1 MEYSEHQK
9 KKIHK
14 VMHEFKHGKLKSG
27 SKHGKE
33 VTDRKQAIAIAM
45 SEAGIQKAV
54 KMSDKD
60 FIDEHTKL
68 VDILMNGSK
77 KERKK
82 EAADQ
87 GAELQDELK
96 KSFEVLNVDEHQA
109 SMQVKTIEQKSFDI
123 LNKSL
128 SIDTIEKA
136 LDTSKL
142 IKKKVQIH
150 GTNGKVFEGYR
161 WVSSETGHPI
171 ATGKESPSTK
181 EFKEKKEKETAQVK
195 KPEEKANVEEK
206 QDTDFGNKIKEIAEA
221 TTKKSQKMKDLVG
234 MGVYDPGLILQIA
247 PDLSMSDFKH
257 YIKESGVDYKKFQD
271 TLTANINIGLG
282 NTPIDKDTPVHELQ
296 GELRS
301 KDLTKILKDKKQ
313 ERAKE
318 LKITA
323 KDKFDAYKFKLDQL
337 IGDRMTRSLIVYG
350 TGGIG
355 KSYNLQKKL
364 EEYGKV
370 GWDPELDLQAS
381 EYDYV
386 TITGSTSATDLY
398 NRMYENPK
406 KLFVFDDCDSMWDD
420 ETMANLL
427 KGALDTTGQN
437 LISYANPKKLPDGT
451 YPAKSFKFSGQCIF
465 VSNLPREKFYAP
477 LIDSRSN
484 ALDLT
489 MTMEQT
495 LQMLDDIKYDFK
507 YKDAD
512 GNEMEIPK
520 SDRNDI
526 IKVLHELSNDL
537 RVEQVNG
544 RVLGNLAALKL
555 GLTKRGHKDYDEF
568 KKQAMIA
575 LDLV

>member
-1 MEYSEHQK
+1 MAYTKEQEN
-9 KKIHK
+9 KIHK

-27 SKHGKE
+27 SKRGKE
-33 VTDRKQAIAIAM
+33 VTDRKEAIAIAM
-45 SEAGIQKAV
+45 SEAGLSKSEDIDHEKEIN
-54 KMSDKD
+54 KMCGY
-60 FIDEHTKL
+60 DE
-68 VDILMNGSK
+68 I
-77 KERKK
+77 
-82 EAADQ
+82 
-87 GAELQDELK
+87 K
-96 KSFEVLNVDEHQA
+96 KSFESLQVDHFIQA
-109 SMQVKTIEQKSFDI
+109 SKVKSTVEKSYDLLNPKVEQLEKS
-123 LNKSL
+123 
-128 SIDTIEKA
+128 

-150 GTNGKVFEGYR
+150 GAQGKVYEGYR
-161 WVSSETGHPI
+161 WVSSETGQPMP
-171 ATGKESPSTK
+171 TGKESKPTQEFQQKKQK
-181 EFKEKKEKETAQVK
+181 ESAEVK
-195 KPEEKANVEEK
+195 KPAEKEKVESKHDEEFAS
-206 QDTDFGNKIKEIAEA
+206 KIKEISES
-221 TTKKSQKMKDLVG
+221 TGKKSQKMKDLIG
-234 MGVYDPGLILQIA
+234 LGVYDPSLILQVA
-247 PDLSMSDFKH
+247 PDLTMNDFK
-257 YIKESGVDYKKFQD
+257 YYAKESGVDYKQFQD
-271 TLTANINIGLG
+271 TVASNINIGLG
-282 NTPIDKDTPVHELQ
+282 NVKVDKDTPVYELQ
-296 GELRS
+296 QSLRS
-301 KDLTKILKDKKQ
+301 KDMSKVLKDKKS
-313 ERAKE
+313 ERASQ
-318 LKITA
+318 LGITA
-323 KDKFDAYKFKLDQL
+323 ADKFDAYKFKLDQL

-355 KSYNLQKKL
+355 KTFNLQKKL

-406 KLFVFDDCDSMWDD
+406 KLFVFDDCDSMWED

-437 LISYANPKKLPDGT
+437 LISYANPKKLADGT
-451 YPAKSFKFSGQCIF
+451 YPSKSFKFSGQCIF
-465 VSNLPREKFYAP
+465 VSNLPREKFYQP

-489 MTMEQT
+489 MSMEQT
-495 LQMLDDIKYDFK
+495 LSMLDSIKYDFK
-507 YKDAD
+507 YKNAD
-512 GNEMEIPK
+512 GEELNIPK
-520 SDRNDI
+520 PDRDDI

-555 GLTKRGHKDYDEF
+555 GLTKRGHKSYDEF